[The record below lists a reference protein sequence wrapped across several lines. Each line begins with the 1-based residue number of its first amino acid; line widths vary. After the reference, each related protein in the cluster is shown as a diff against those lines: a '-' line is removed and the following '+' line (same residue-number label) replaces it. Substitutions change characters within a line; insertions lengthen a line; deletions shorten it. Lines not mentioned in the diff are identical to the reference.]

1 MLTEEQL
8 HYFCEAEARLAG
20 VCVRIYE
27 DREGKELA
35 GIYGNHTVVRNM
47 STIPSDKVEFEG
59 KARSGLRT
67 SSSSFWDA
75 LFPNTMNGRSSSGPC
90 AWAN

>member
-67 SSSSFWDA
+67 SSSSFWGA
-75 LFPNTMNGRSSSGPC
+75 SFRTR
-90 AWAN
+90 